1 MEEVDRNTE
10 PPATQ
15 YDLMRDNGFTHL
27 QQADEDDRRATQR
40 IQRRDIE
47 RQSNRAD
54 AALNSAADNGILE
67 SIHCVNFMCHES
79 LHITLGPHLNFIVG
93 ENGSGKSAILTA
105 ITICL
110 GGKASSTNRGGSLKA
125 FIKEGQHEAV
135 VIVKIKNQ
143 GEDAYNPL
151 LYGDTIVVE
160 RRFNRNGNNSFKIKS
175 ANDKV
180 ISTVKKEITN
190 IVEYFSLQVDNP
202 LNVLSQD
209 NARQFLNQAS
219 AKQKYKF
226 FLQGVQLQ
234 QLDDEYR
241 VMEDLLNSSENKE
254 GDLEIKLD
262 NTRQDYER
270 AKKDYALYAESEKMR
285 QQHRLLRQKLAWSQ
299 VASMERKV
307 GETEDKLVRAD
318 SIIED
323 AQRNV
328 DEKTQELARLDEQI
342 LQAEQEVATVR
353 EEHGALQVNV
363 DKAQQEQAEARKDLE
378 KLNNEQRDSHSR
390 VAGAKQNVKEYERMI
405 QEEEQ
410 RLQDLNG
417 DAHSRKTEELQAA
430 RARQDAISRESN
442 EAQQRTPDLN
452 QDIDNAQKELTTVD
466 QLMTQK
472 RNDITTL
479 QKRIRDLEKGQSSLY
494 DAYEPQMR
502 QLLRMIEEDAGFE
515 RKPVGPMGA
524 HIKVLQPIWSPMLEK
539 MIGENLNAFVVTSRP
554 DQQRLKGMM
563 NSLRIGRSPI
573 IIGNPRPIDTSRFE
587 PDESFDTVLRILKID
602 DPLIRNQLIINN
614 RIEKTI
620 LVQDQD
626 EAGRI
631 MYSAAPP
638 RNVAACFHLFPK
650 RGHGWTVR
658 LTVNANGINS
668 APTPPPHANQKPR
681 LQSDSHQ
688 ETSLHKQRLG
698 QVQVELRDLQN
709 QRSDHQ
715 KTAERCRKDIAAI
728 KKTVDRSR
736 QRAREVQVEID
747 RIQAELDS
755 FDGVDGRLEALR
767 DDLSK
772 AKEGLEHFGGQY
784 GTVGLRK
791 AEQNALCESLRE
803 DVKKEKVKQKEFEP
817 RLKKA
822 EDRVMRGN
830 ELRRI
835 TLLAKNEAHDAHA
848 VALSEKRRY
857 EAKKHSLQETV
868 AEWTLEA
875 QRICDRVHC
884 AEDETYESIEKK
896 LDSLDKT
903 LKERER
909 RRGMT
914 DEQIRQ
920 RLKETQEATR
930 TLEEAYKNIKNDIK
944 ALKNAHA
951 QRVGRWR
958 KFQRFI
964 SSNSR
969 ANFMYLLSERDFR
982 GKLILDHKH
991 HTLEVQVEPDK
1002 TRKNAAARKTNTLS
1016 GGEKSFSSICLLL
1029 AIWEAMGSPLRCL
1042 DEFDVFMDNVN
1053 RAISTNML
1061 VSSKVALFQVSGPDH
1076 VTDASQVSA
1085 ARNSVSRQYILITP
1099 NAIEG
1104 RANLDKDVK
1113 ITRYVFMPRSSTRIM
1128 DRELIL
1134 HRMRDPRQRGII
1146 DMLPSP

>member
-1 MEEVDRNTE
+1 MGKQPARSQAARNSSESSSEEGEDVVMEEAARNNNE

-15 YDLMRDNGFTHL
+15 YDLMRDNGFAHL
-27 QQADEDDRRATQR
+27 QHADEDDKRFTQR
-40 IQRRDIE
+40 IERRQVE

-54 AALNSAADNGILE
+54 AAMSRAADNGILE

-151 LYGDTIVVE
+151 LYGDTIIVE

-175 ANDKV
+175 ANEKV
-180 ISTVKKEITN
+180 ISTLKKEITN

-209 NARQFLNQAS
+209 NARQFLNQSS

-226 FLQGVQLQ
+226 FVQGVQLQ

-241 VMEDLLNSSENKE
+241 VMEELLNSSENKE
-254 GDLEIKLD
+254 GDLEVKLD

-270 AKKDYALYAESEKMR
+270 AKKDYQLYAESEKMR

-299 VASMERKV
+299 VAGMERKL
-307 GETEDKLVRAD
+307 TENEDHLVQVD
-318 SIIED
+318 GIIED

-328 DEKTQELARLDEQI
+328 DEKTQQLERLDEQI

-353 EEHGALQVNV
+353 EENGGLQANV
-363 DKAQQEQAEARKDLE
+363 DKAQQEYGEAKKDLE
-378 KLNNEQRDSHSR
+378 KLANEQRDSHSR
-390 VAGAKQNVKEYERMI
+390 VAGAKQNVNDYERMVR
-405 QEEEQ
+405 EEEQ

-417 DAHSRKTEELQAA
+417 DAHTRKTEELEAA
-430 RARQDAISRESN
+430 RARRDEIIEESN
-442 EAQQRTPDLN
+442 DAQRRIPDLN
-452 QDIDNAQKELTTVD
+452 RDIDNAQKELTTVD

-472 RNDITTL
+472 KNDITKL
-479 QKRIRDLEKGQSSLY
+479 QNRIRDLEKGQGSLY

-502 QLLRMIEEDAGFE
+502 QLLRRIEEDDGFE

-539 MIGENLNAFVVTSRP
+539 MFGESLNAFVVTSRA

-563 NSLRIGRSPI
+563 TSLRIGRSPI
-573 IIGNPRPIDTSRFE
+573 IIGNPRPIDCSRNE
-587 PDESFDTVLRILKID
+587 PDENFDTVLRILKID

-620 LVQDQD
+620 LVQDHD

-650 RGHGWTVR
+650 RGLGWTVR

-668 APTPPPHANQKPR
+668 SPTPPPYANQRPR

-688 ETSLHKQRLG
+688 ETSMHKQELG
-698 QVQVELRDLQN
+698 QVQIELKDLQN

-715 KTAERCRKDIAAI
+715 KTGERCRKEIAAI
-728 KKTVDRSR
+728 KKTVDRSK
-736 QRAREVQVEID
+736 QRVREMQVEIE
-747 RIQAELDS
+747 RIQGELDA
-755 FDGVDGRLEALR
+755 FDGEDGRLDTLR
-767 DDLSK
+767 SDLSK
-772 AKEGLEHFGGQY
+772 AKEDLEHFGGQY

-791 AEQNALCESLRE
+791 AEQSTLCESLRE
-803 DVKKEKVKQKEFEP
+803 DLKKEKAKQREFEP

-822 EDRVMRGN
+822 EDKVTRGN

-835 TLLAKNEAHDAHA
+835 ALLAKNEAHDAHA
-848 VALSEKRRY
+848 VALNEKRRH
-857 EAKKHSLQETV
+857 EAKRDSYQQTV
-868 AEWTLEA
+868 AEWTAEA

-884 AEDETYESIEKK
+884 AEDETYDLIVKK
-896 LDSLDKT
+896 LDSLDKI

-914 DEQIRQ
+914 DDQVRQ
-920 RLKETQEATR
+920 RLKETQEATKS
-930 TLEEAYKNIKNDIK
+930 LEEAYDNIKNDIR
-944 ALKNAHA
+944 ALKRAHERRLA
-951 QRVGRWR
+951 RWR
-958 KFQRFI
+958 LFQRFI
-964 SSNSR
+964 SSSSR
-969 ANFMYLLSERDFR
+969 ANFMFLLAERQYR

-991 HTLEVQVEPDK
+991 HTLDVQVEPDN

-1061 VSSKVALFQVSGPDH
+1061 VSNTSSLLPCFW
-1076 VTDASQVSA
+1076 
-1085 ARNSVSRQYILITP
+1085 SRP
-1099 NAIEG
+1099 C
-1104 RANLDKDVK
+1104 
-1113 ITRYVFMPRSSTRIM
+1113 
-1128 DRELIL
+1128 
-1134 HRMRDPRQRGII
+1134 H
-1146 DMLPSP
+1146 